1 MFDGKLKGIV
11 DKKLSNHPAWRSR
24 LVITFGEYKPRE
36 FKNDSESNIDVSL
49 PWLIVKS
56 QAVDWSTIQFQNFFA
71 KGHRA

>member
-11 DKKLSNHPAWRSR
+11 DKNLSNHPAWKSR
-24 LVITFGEYKPRE
+24 LLITFGEYLPWE
-36 FKNDSESNIDVSL
+36 FKNESESNIDVSL
-49 PWLIVKS
+49 PWFIVKS

>member
-49 PWLIVKS
+49 SWFIVKS
-56 QAVDWSTIQFQNFFA
+56 QAVDWSTIQFWNLWVE
-71 KGHRA
+71 GHST